1 MWEATKYL
9 FVFKLSSLKSKIIL
23 TRLIMVTDINGF
35 TQTFSTNT
43 NTNTNTN
50 ITIITN
56 MMYNLDSIR
65 EIRIQELILHDF
77 YDRLVLPSELSCLSV
92 DECTILIKQVLNTLE
107 SSTTTGFLTTLDL
120 RNFPVIS
127 DLLYSF
133 LQGDIDDSEA
143 KDFVY
148 GVKAMESYK

>member
-1 MWEATKYL
+1 
-9 FVFKLSSLKSKIIL
+9 
-23 TRLIMVTDINGF
+23 
-35 TQTFSTNT
+35 
-43 NTNTNTN
+43 
-50 ITIITN
+50 
-56 MMYNLDSIR
+56 MMYNIDSIR
-65 EIRIQELILHDF
+65 EIRIQQLILHDF
-77 YDRLVLPSELSCLSV
+77 YDRLLLPAELSGLSI
-92 DECTILIKQVLNTLE
+92 DESTSLIKQILNTLE

-133 LQGDIDDSEA
+133 LQGDIEGTTV